1 MDAAFVSKV
10 LSLIPERAPRA
21 LTGAPFLPDSSQAA
35 GASRYPERVRHLAR
49 FLHWLSP
56 LTALDKE
63 DQKILGLLNAA
74 GRPVHSGDAEDGDLD
89 DALEIGEDG
98 PDALEYMEAETAVGV
113 RGEEPLPASLPASEE
128 AIA

>member
-1 MDAAFVSKV
+1 MDAAYVSKV
-10 LSLIPERAPRA
+10 LSLIPERAQRVQ
-21 LTGAPFLPDSSQAA
+21 LGAPFLPEA
-35 GASRYPERVRHLAR
+35 GGSRYPERVRHLAR

-74 GRPVHSGDAEDGDLD
+74 GRPVHSGDAEDADLD
-89 DALEIGEDG
+89 DALEIGDDG

-113 RGEEPLPASLPASEE
+113 GSEEPLGVREE
-128 AIA
+128 ATL